1 MVKLE
6 AASMIERLA
15 TLLSS
20 HHLPLR
26 SFFQRLKAFDRPF
39 LLWSDLRQA
48 YAQFCDTEA
57 GTVLSETEIHRIIG
71 RTQEAA
77 VHGDFLCLAIR
88 ERVGQW
94 RFARIHTE
102 QMHCQELEISEY
114 LDIKERLAARI
125 PPGDRHV
132 LEIDLSPF
140 ERGFPKLSRVQHIG
154 RGVEFL
160 NRHLCGRFF
169 THGGEGQRLLFDFL
183 RTHQVQG
190 QQLMLNDTLESVEQL
205 RDALDE
211 ALGLLDGRE
220 AGPALQETLRQLG
233 FESGWGRTSTSMR
246 ESMMLLL
253 DILEAPSPTNLEE
266 FLARI
271 PMVFSV
277 AIVSPHGYFA
287 QSDVLGKPDTG
298 GQVVYI
304 LDQVRA
310 LEREMRESI
319 YEQGLDIEPQIV
331 VLTRLIPGAAGTT
344 CDQRIEPI
352 KRTERARILRVPF
365 CEYESGRVIPHWIS
379 RFEAWPYL
387 ERFANDAQKELVAE
401 LGGRPDVVI
410 GNYSDGNLV
419 ASIIAHRL
427 GVTQCN
433 VAHVLEKTR
442 YLLSDLYWK
451 DHEAD
456 YHFSCQ
462 YTADLVAM
470 NSADVIITSTYQ
482 EIAGTHESIGQ
493 YESYGAFSLPRLYRV
508 VAGIDCFDPRFNVV
522 SPGADPQA
530 FFPYFERER
539 RDDALSAKVAA
550 LVFGTPSPPYR
561 GDIANPSKPLL
572 FAMSVLSPVKNLTG
586 VVEWYAKNDELRDRA
601 NLLVVGG
608 AVRPEEA
615 QDGDERAEA
624 ERMHALFDL
633 HKLDAN
639 ARWLETQSDRAIAG
653 ELYRL
658 VADHRGV
665 FVQPA
670 LFEAFGLTVV
680 EAMSSGLPTFATRY
694 GGPLEI
700 IEDGVSGFHID
711 PTQGTQSAERI
722 LEFLKRCDINGELWT
737 GVSKAAIQRTEERYN
752 WRRYASTLLKL
763 SRIYGFWKYVTALER
778 QETRRYLE
786 MFYALVLRPLY
797 RRVLDRM
804 H

>member
-1 MVKLE
+1 
-6 AASMIERLA
+6 MIERLA
-15 TLLSS
+15 TLLDS
-20 HHLPLR
+20 HHVPLR
-26 SFFQRLKAFDRPF
+26 SFFRGLKALGRPF
-39 LLWSDLRQA
+39 LLWSDLGQA
-48 YAQFCDTEA
+48 YSQFCETDTGA
-57 GTVLSETEIHRIIG
+57 PLNETEISRIMG
-71 RTQEAA
+71 QTQEAA
-77 VHGDFLCLAIR
+77 VHGDLLCLAIR
-88 ERVGQW
+88 ERVGHW
-94 RFARIHTE
+94 RFAQIHTE
-102 QMHCQELEISEY
+102 EMYCQELGVSEY
-114 LDIKERLAARI
+114 LDIKERVAARI
-125 PPGDRHV
+125 PSGDRHV

-160 NRHLCGRFF
+160 NRHLCGRLF
-169 THGGEGQRLLFDFL
+169 THGGEGQQLLFDFL
-183 RTHQVQG
+183 RKHQVRG
-190 QQLMLNDTLESVEQL
+190 RQLMLNETLGSVEDL
-205 RDALDE
+205 RHALDQ
-211 ALGLLDGRE
+211 AISLLQDRE
-220 AGPALQETLRQLG
+220 MDDESYQVLRRLG
-233 FESGWGRTSTSMR
+233 FESGWGRTSARIR
-246 ESMMLLL
+246 ESMLLLL
-253 DILEAPSPTNLEE
+253 DILEAPSPSNLEE

-271 PMVFSV
+271 PMVFSI
-277 AIVSPHGYFA
+277 AIISPHGYFA
-287 QSDVLGKPDTG
+287 QSNVLGKPDTG

-310 LEREMRESI
+310 LEREMRASI
-319 YEQGLDIEPQIV
+319 DEHGLDIEPQIV
-331 VLTRLIPGAAGTT
+331 VVTRLIPEAADTT

-352 KRTERARILRVPF
+352 KGTKRARILRVPF
-365 CEYESGRVIPHWIS
+365 CEYESGKVIPQWIS

-387 ERFANDAQKELVAE
+387 ERFANDSQKELVAE
-401 LGGRPDVVI
+401 LGGSPDVVI

-433 VAHVLEKTR
+433 IAHVLEKTR

-451 DHEAD
+451 DHEPD

-482 EIAGTHESIGQ
+482 EIAGTHDSVGQ

-508 VAGIDCFDPRFNVV
+508 VSGIDCFDPRFNVV

-539 RDDALSAKVAA
+539 RDEELSAEIDAM
-550 LVFGTPSPPYR
+550 VFGSPSCPYR
-561 GDIANPSKPLL
+561 GHFADRSKPLL
-572 FAMSVLSPVKNLTG
+572 FAMSVLSRVKNLAG
-586 VVEWYAKNDELRDRA
+586 FVDWYGQNQELRDRA

-608 AVRPEEA
+608 SLRPDESNSREER
-615 QDGDERAEA
+615 EEA
-624 ERMHALFDL
+624 ERIHWLFDV
-633 HKLDAN
+633 HKLDGN
-639 ARWLETQSDRAIAG
+639 ARWLETQSDRNKAG

-711 PTQGTQSAERI
+711 PTRGTESAERI
-722 LEFLKRCDINGELWT
+722 LRFLKDCDANPAMWI
-737 GVSKAAIQRTEERYN
+737 GVSKAAVRRTEERYN
-752 WRRYASTLLKL
+752 WQLYAFTLLKL
-763 SRIYGFWKYVTALER
+763 SRIYGFWKYVTSLER

-786 MFYALVLRPLY
+786 MFYALVMRPLY
-797 RRVLDRM
+797 RNVLETR